1 MPSQAERV
9 FCSKLLPFP
18 LREGSAR
25 NGGGRFL
32 NLKRHLMNL
41 YLLNPRLLL
50 VLLLLLPITADA
62 QTAVPR
68 FAKFEAS
75 FTLPNQTGNPFDPAD
90 NDVDVVFTGPR
101 GVNVTQPA
109 FWDGDRWRVR
119 YAPPAVGAYT
129 LRVVRNG
136 HPAAP
141 ADLSPKRFRCIAS
154 ANPGFVRR
162 DPTIAQRFVFDSGQ
176 TYYPLGM
183 DAAWLNAGQS
193 YEATFAQMQAAGM
206 NWTRV
211 WMNHWDG
218 KNLEWA
224 QNKADNPKPGTLLI
238 PVARRWDAIFDSA
251 EQHGIYIQMTLQHH
265 GQYTAH
271 TDSNWADN
279 PFNSANG
286 GFLAHP
292 DDFFTDAE
300 ARRLTRLKYRYI
312 TARYGY
318 STHLLSYELFNEVQ
332 NITEVQSHFGDVVNW
347 HKEMAAA
354 IRSEDVNHH
363 LLTTST
369 SVPGEPLAEIGLDYD
384 QIHAYVPDI
393 VSFFAG
399 VKSAGVPVFV
409 GEWGPSGTAA
419 TNEAFLHD
427 GLWASVMA
435 PTAGAGQFWYW
446 DVVEN
451 NHWWPQFASV
461 SGFLKT
467 CGSASGLNTLEPGVI
482 SAGAPG
488 DLSFAPTG
496 GWGPFTQGAVTVPF
510 GGTPDLSGLSTYFQG
525 SNHKDLRPHPI
536 TFTLNCP
543 APCQFQVSI
552 GTVAKAGA
560 HPTLTL
566 NGKPAAEADFPAS
579 DADHDAGKT
588 LSIDLPAGP
597 NQVTLDNTGTDWFIV
612 QRFVVTHYAPPV
624 AVLAKGSRRT
634 AQFWAYN
641 RDRTGASPA
650 SATLR
655 LPGLAPGA
663 YTVHLWDTW
672 TGQSL
677 APVSATVQN
686 DALTVPLPP
695 VTRDIA
701 GSVTP
706 R

>member
-1 MPSQAERV
+1 MTPHFLTPRS
-9 FCSKLLPFP
+9 L
-18 LREGSAR
+18 
-25 NGGGRFL
+25 L
-32 NLKRHLMNL
+32 NLF
-41 YLLNPRLLL
+41 
-50 VLLLLLPITADA
+50 LLLLLPLTASA
-62 QTAVPR
+62 QTTSQTIPR
-68 FAKFEAS
+68 NTKFEVS

-119 YAPPAVGAYT
+119 YAPPVVGAYT

-136 HPAAP
+136 HVAAP
-141 ADLSPKRFRCIAS
+141 ADLSPKSFRCIAS
-154 ANPGFVRR
+154 ANPGCVRR
-162 DPTIAQRFVFDSGQ
+162 DPNQAQRFVFDSGQ

-193 YEATFAQMQAAGM
+193 YEATFANMQAAGM
-206 NWTRV
+206 NWARV
-211 WMNHWDG
+211 WMTHWDG

-224 QNKADNPKPGTLLI
+224 ESKADNPKPGTLLI
-238 PVARRWDAIFDSA
+238 SVARRWDAIFDSA
-251 EQHGIYIQMTLQHH
+251 EKHGIYIQLTLQHH

-419 TNEAFLHD
+419 TSESFLHD

-451 NHWWPQFASV
+451 HHWWPQFASV
-461 SGFLKT
+461 AGFLKT
-467 CGSASGLNTLEPGVI
+467 CRRNSPLNTLEPGVT
-482 SAGAPG
+482 SVGAPG

-496 GWGPFTQGAVTVPF
+496 GWGPFTRDTVTVPF

-543 APCQFQVSI
+543 APCQFSVQI

-579 DADHDAGKT
+579 DADHAAGKT
-588 LSIDLPAGP
+588 LSVDLPAGP
-597 NQVTLDNTGTDWFIV
+597 NEVTLDNTGTDWFVV
-612 QRFVVTHYAPPV
+612 QRFTVTHYAPPV
-624 AVLAKGSRRT
+624 AVLAKGSRHA

-641 RDRTGASPA
+641 RDRTGASHA
-650 SATLR
+650 EATLH

-672 TGQSL
+672 TGQPL

-686 DALTVPLPP
+686 GSLTVPLPP